1 MREADQARLRVI
13 AQRIAAVVICVGA
26 LEIVCRAGWVSP
38 ATLIAPSAMVVAMIS
53 ALGDPAT
60 LSDFGLTLTEVAAS
74 TAVAA
79 AIGVVAGLA
88 LHALPRIRYAFEP
101 LIASYYALPLFA
113 LYPVLVVIFGVGPKP
128 IIATGVL
135 YAAMSVVVG
144 TLAGLDRVPAVFRK
158 AAKVHRLG
166 PLKTATRIL
175 VPACAPE
182 ILGGVALSVGYAF
195 VAVIAS
201 EFLLASAGIGHAIAD
216 AYNTFQTARMYGLVL
231 ALALLVVIIN
241 STLRR
246 FRSHLA
252 VGRP

>member
-1 MREADQARLRVI
+1 MQEADQARLRVI
-13 AQRIAAVVICVGA
+13 AQRIAAIVVCVGA

-38 ATLIAPSAMVVAMIS
+38 ATLIAPSAMVAAMIE

-79 AIGVVAGLA
+79 AIGIVAGLA

-144 TLAGLDRVPAVFRK
+144 TLAGLDRVPSVFRK

>member
-1 MREADQARLRVI
+1 VQEADQARLRVI
-13 AQRIAAVVICVGA
+13 AQRIAAVVVCVGA

-38 ATLIAPSAMVVAMIS
+38 ATLIAPSAMVVAMIR

-60 LSDFGLTLTEVAAS
+60 LGDFGLTLSEVAAA

-79 AIGVVAGLA
+79 AVGVVAGLA

-113 LYPVLVVIFGVGPKP
+113 LYPVLVVIFGVGPRP

-182 ILGGVALSVGYAF
+182 ILGGIALSVGYAF

-241 STLRR
+241 SALRR

>member
-1 MREADQARLRVI
+1 M
-13 AQRIAAVVICVGA
+13 
-26 LEIVCRAGWVSP
+26 
-38 ATLIAPSAMVVAMIS
+38 
-53 ALGDPAT
+53 
-60 LSDFGLTLTEVAAS
+60 
-74 TAVAA
+74 
-79 AIGVVAGLA
+79 
-88 LHALPRIRYAFEP
+88 
-101 LIASYYALPLFA
+101 
-113 LYPVLVVIFGVGPKP
+113 LVVIFGVGPKP

-144 TLAGLDRVPAVFRK
+144 TLAGLDRVPSVFRK

>member
-1 MREADQARLRVI
+1 MI
-13 AQRIAAVVICVGA
+13 AQRIAALVVCVGT

-38 ATLIAPSAMVVAMIS
+38 ATLIAPSAMVVAMIR
-53 ALGDPAT
+53 ALGDSAT

-79 AIGVVAGLA
+79 TIGVLAGLA
-88 LHALPRIRYAFEP
+88 LHALPRVRYAFEP

-113 LYPVLVVIFGVGPKP
+113 LYPVLVVIFGVGPRP

-135 YAAMSVVVG
+135 YATMSVVIG
-144 TLAGLDRVPAVFRK
+144 TLVGLDRVPAVFRK

-182 ILGGVALSVGYAF
+182 ILGGIALSVGYAF

-201 EFLLASAGIGHAIAD
+201 EFLLASAGVGHAIAD

-241 STLRR
+241 SALRR

-252 VGRP
+252 VDRP